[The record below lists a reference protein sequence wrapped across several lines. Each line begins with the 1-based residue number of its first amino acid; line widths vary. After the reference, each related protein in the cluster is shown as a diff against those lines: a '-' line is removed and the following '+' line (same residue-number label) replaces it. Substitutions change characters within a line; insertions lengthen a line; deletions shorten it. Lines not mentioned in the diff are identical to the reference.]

1 MPRRRQPPH
10 LIWIKPKYNKDTG
23 KLRAH
28 GYWAIAD
35 GTTRISTGFGLEC
48 REQAEAARLKYEVEQ
63 HAKRSVHEI
72 VEERGRGVREVFV
85 VDLIRFF
92 IERHEA
98 KIQAKSKT
106 KLRDYL
112 NMIERLIK
120 FWGGKTVYQINEKT
134 IYEYQKKARAGKPLA
149 ASTTLRELAEL
160 KSIINYGIQK
170 GLCELRG
177 HIVDWELPPPPEP
190 RMTFYTRSEIA
201 KLVWTAYRRKNM
213 AMGKPGIGIHTS
225 KHIAR
230 FLLIAVKTG
239 TRAERIEQASFKNH
253 ADRPWIDLEN
263 GIFYRAGVANK
274 SPVNKRADP
283 VRIPDDLLSHL
294 RRWAKE
300 GDDVIKSTR
309 GVGSTRKGFFNLKH
323 EVLSNERA
331 KVVNRHTCKHTCASW
346 LMQKRVPLSII
357 ASYLSTTEEVILR
370 HYGHFSPDFHKEI
383 DDARRTARR
392 QQIDKLAQKKA
403 A

>member
-1 MPRRRQPPH
+1 M
-10 LIWIKPKYNKDTG
+10 
-23 KLRAH
+23 
-28 GYWAIAD
+28 
-35 GTTRISTGFGLEC
+35 
-48 REQAEAARLKYEVEQ
+48 
-63 HAKRSVHEI
+63 
-72 VEERGRGVREVFV
+72 
-85 VDLIRFF
+85 DLIRFF
-92 IERHEA
+92 MERHEA

-112 NMIERLIK
+112 NMMERLIK
-120 FWGGKTVYQINEKT
+120 FWHGKTVYQINEKT
-134 IYEYQKKARAGKPLA
+134 IAEYQKKARPGKPLA
-149 ASTTLRELAEL
+149 ATTTLRELAEL
-160 KSIINYGIQK
+160 KSIINFGIQK

-177 HIVDWELPPPPEP
+177 HIIDWELPPPPEP
-190 RMTFYTRSEIA
+190 RMTFYTRSEVA

-213 AMGKPGIGIHTS
+213 AMGRPGVGIYTS

-239 TRAERIEQASFKNH
+239 TRSERIETASFKNLP
-253 ADRPWIDLEN
+253 DRPWIDLEN

-283 VRIPDDLLSHL
+283 VRISDDLLSHL

-300 GDDVIKSTR
+300 GDDVVRSPR

-323 EVLSNERA
+323 EVFTKDRA

-357 ASYLSTTEEVILR
+357 ASYLSTTEEVILK
-370 HYGHFSPDFHKEI
+370 HYGHFSPDFHQEI
-383 DDARRTARR
+383 NDARKEARSE
-392 QQIDKLAQKKA
+392 IMKKA
-403 A
+403 AAAKKKAIGKGPALEAAE